1 MADYPVLPQGAPS
14 EQAIYWLTLM
24 TSGETGDEQLAE
36 FNAWLAENTTHQ
48 AAWHDAQLLWHDV
61 SLLTDADIAEIG
73 IPAKKTTASLRRP
86 RRWNFSYPG
95 LSLAAC
101 ILLSAVLSMHGISY
115 YLADYR
121 TGTGIQQT
129 ITLADGSSVQMNTD
143 TALSV
148 DYSPS
153 VRRLTLHGGEA
164 WFKVAADPGR
174 PFEVSTDYGTVR
186 ALGTAFDVKNAEGL
200 VTVTVY
206 QHAVRVQLANG
217 EKMER
222 LQEGA
227 TLKFDKTIH
236 GLETQANLTEAGA
249 WHEQHIVFQDRKL
262 HDVIKELNRY
272 RKGRIVI
279 ADSALNDL
287 PLTGTFDT
295 DNPDEALL
303 MIQQSLDLADFK
315 ITDRLVFLFKGQ

>member
-24 TSGETGDEQLAE
+24 TSGEAGDEQLAE
-36 FNAWLAENTTHQ
+36 FNAWLAENTAHQ

-61 SLLTDADIAEIG
+61 SLLTDADIAEIDV
-73 IPAKKTTASLRRP
+73 PAKKTIASLPRP
-86 RRWNFSYPG
+86 RRRHLSFPG

-101 ILLSAVLSMHGISY
+101 LLLSAVLSMHDISY

-129 ITLADGSSVQMNTD
+129 LTLADGSTVQMNTD

-148 DYSPS
+148 DYSSS

-164 WFKVAADPGR
+164 WFKVAADPDR

-222 LQEGA
+222 LPEGA
-227 TLKFDKTIH
+227 ALHFDKTIH
-236 GLETQANLTEAGA
+236 GPETQAKLSETGA
-249 WHEQHIVFQDRKL
+249 WHEQHMVFQDRNL

-303 MIQQSLDLADFK
+303 MIQQSLGLADFK
-315 ITDRLVFLFKGQ
+315 LTDRLVFLFKG